1 MLDRTI
7 KILTNEDVQYIG
19 DTVSAWKKGK
29 NYKDIKG
36 FCKSANLK
44 DIEKNNFNLTP
55 GRYVEMK
62 DTIDKDQ
69 GSIENKLSELFD
81 ELKSLQSKGQ
91 NLDKSVNSILDKIN
105 D

>member
-1 MLDRTI
+1 MEKR
-7 KILTNEDVQYIG
+7 
-19 DTVSAWKKGK
+19 K